1 MSSITNQIVANI
13 KRTSTNFNSHN
24 FTNSEN
30 VVCIDTSFNRI
41 GINRKNPEYSIDISG
56 DINDISSAIRVN
68 NLYIQRYA
76 KIFEISTNKLE
87 TIDFSAINLDIS
99 YLTFNLISGETIDIS
114 YLKTNDISG
123 DINDISSAIRVN
135 NLHIERYAKINE
147 ISNNKLE
154 TIDLCAT
161 NLDISYIQFNL
172 ISGDTIDISFLITND
187 ISCVDICCNNILCDD
202 ISSLKFRTID
212 LSTDNLDVRN
222 DITANN
228 ITCSII
234 TATARQEQT
243 ANIIVELLADLN
255 IAYVNDL
262 SALFIKAI
270 EISSNDLYVKNF
282 LGVLGDSSFQNVSIF
297 GDASFSGNVNIE
309 GELNVDGKADLND
322 ISCNDISCNDIECN
336 ELSSNKISAT
346 IIESNGNII
355 IQNGMLGD
363 PTSPQN
369 AFFKDLSA
377 EYIFTTDISV
387 TNIDISGEADL
398 SDAILILPTHKLD
411 YDNVNN
417 EARKDGS
424 FTFDR
429 NANTLKVYGDNKWN
443 NIKFALNYATL
454 TLRKPGETGVD
465 EISGNTIIYE
475 SLRNRFYLDSSH
487 NLRLSNNNSDKLYNV
502 KYIPFVYDNSLGN
515 KFDISNNSRTLEIN
529 SPGSTEIFEIHA
541 TVGIKYLNRFPGDV
555 EPNVYTF
562 GLYPHMDISSESY
575 DNSFVEVNNSIMV
588 FDNSFNYANSSLSY
602 IGPLALTHKSQLIEN
617 RSGFDFYVSSTKDI
631 NFIVIDSFNAT
642 VKQLVNF

>member
-68 NLYIQRYA
+68 NL
-76 KIFEISTNKLE
+76 
-87 TIDFSAINLDIS
+87 
-99 YLTFNLISGETIDIS
+99 
-114 YLKTNDISG
+114 
-123 DINDISSAIRVN
+123 
-135 NLHIERYAKINE
+135 HIKRYAKINE

-154 TIDLCAT
+154 TIDLSAT

-172 ISGDTIDISFLITND
+172 ISGDTIDISFLITNN
-187 ISCVDICCNNILCDD
+187 ISCVDICSNNILCDD
-202 ISSLKFRTID
+202 ISSLKVRTID

-222 DITANN
+222 DISANN
-228 ITCSII
+228 ITCNILTSSTSTTQAANFTI
-234 TATARQEQT
+234 TGLGRL
-243 ANIIVELLADLN
+243 NKADV
-255 IAYVNDL
+255 YDL

-270 EISSNDLYVKNF
+270 ETSSNYLYVKNF

-297 GDASFSGNVNIE
+297 GDASFSGKVNIE

-398 SDAILILPTHKLD
+398 SDAILILPTHKSD
-411 YDNVNN
+411 YDNVDNK
-417 EARKDGS
+417 ARKDGS

-465 EISGNTIIYE
+465 EISGNTVVHE
-475 SLRNRFYLDSSH
+475 DTARNRFYIHHDTSN
-487 NLRLSNNNSDKLYNV
+487 NLRLSDNNSDKLYNV

-515 KFDISNNSRTLEIN
+515 KFDISNNSRTLEVKIPRTLN
-529 SPGSTEIFEIHA
+529 EIFEIHA

-555 EPNVYTF
+555 EPNIYTF

-575 DNSFVEVNNSIMV
+575 DNSFIEVNNSIMV

-602 IGPLALTHKSQLIEN
+602 IGPLALTHKSQDIYK

>member
-68 NLYIQRYA
+68 NL
-76 KIFEISTNKLE
+76 
-87 TIDFSAINLDIS
+87 
-99 YLTFNLISGETIDIS
+99 
-114 YLKTNDISG
+114 
-123 DINDISSAIRVN
+123 
-135 NLHIERYAKINE
+135 HIKRYAKINE

-202 ISSLKFRTID
+202 ISSLKVRTID
-212 LSTDNLDVRN
+212 LSTDNLEVRN
-222 DITANN
+222 DISANN

-234 TATARQEQT
+234 TATKRQEQT
-243 ANIIVELLADLN
+243 ANIIVEQLARLSKADV
-255 IAYVNDL
+255 YDL
-262 SALFIKAI
+262 SASYIKALI

-297 GDASFSGNVNIE
+297 GDASFSGKVNIE

-355 IQNGMLGD
+355 IQNGILGD

-398 SDAILILPTHKLD
+398 SDAILILPSHKSD
-411 YDNVNN
+411 YDTNTAN

-465 EISGNTIIYE
+465 EISGNTVVHE
-475 SLRNRFYLDSSH
+475 DTLRNKFYIHHDTSN
-487 NLRLSNNNSDKLYNV
+487 NLRLSDNNSDKLYNV

-515 KFDISNNSRTLEIN
+515 KFDISNNSRTLEIK
-529 SPGSTEIFEIHA
+529 SPGLTEIFEIHA

-562 GLYPHMDISSESY
+562 GLYPHMDISSQSY

-602 IGPLALTHKSQLIEN
+602 IGPLALTHKSQNIDE